1 MDFTQVKAIKALCV
15 KRYSPFL
22 LVLLLG
28 VGLMLL
34 PSKPAQSVSAPLQPA
49 KSDGDS
55 DLQSELSDL
64 LSGLSG
70 AGKVRVLLTQREG
83 EQILYQC
90 NENLSANDTSGCN
103 SMQTVVVTDSARN
116 QSGLIRQV
124 NPPTYLGA
132 VVLCQGADSP
142 SVRLAVVE
150 AVSNATGL
158 PTNRISVLKMK

>member
-1 MDFTQVKAIKALCV
+1 MDFTQVNAIKALCV

-28 VGLMLL
+28 IGLMLL
-34 PSKPAQSVSAPLQPA
+34 PSKPAQTVTEPLQKA
-49 KSDGDS
+49 DSASDY
-55 DLQSELSDL
+55 DLQSELSEL

-90 NENLSANDTSGCN
+90 NENLSANDTSGYN
-103 SMQTVVVTDSARN
+103 SMQTVVVTDNARN
-116 QSGLIRQV
+116 QTGLIRQV